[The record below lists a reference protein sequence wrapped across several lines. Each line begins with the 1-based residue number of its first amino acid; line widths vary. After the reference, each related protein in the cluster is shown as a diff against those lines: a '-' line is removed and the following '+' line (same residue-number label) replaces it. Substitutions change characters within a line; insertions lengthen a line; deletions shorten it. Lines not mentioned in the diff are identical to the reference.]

1 MQNSSFKCIIS
12 DLASIIVPAGLW
24 RLALYIGNKNMIDE
38 KSIFE
43 LRDRIASEFQPQ
55 RIVMFGSYANG
66 TQAEHSDLD
75 LLIIMKYV
83 GSGLKK
89 AVEILNRVKPRIP
102 VDLIVKTPEEI
113 RERIQANDFFLAEI
127 LDSGQVLYEAPH
139 Q

>member
-1 MQNSSFKCIIS
+1 
-12 DLASIIVPAGLW
+12 
-24 RLALYIGNKNMIDE
+24 MIDE

-75 LLIIMKYV
+75 LLIIMRYV

-89 AVEILNRVKPRIP
+89 SVEILNRVKPRIP
-102 VDLIVKTPEEI
+102 VDLIVKTPDEVQ
-113 RERIQANDFFLAEI
+113 ERIQANDFFLAEI
-127 LDSGQVLYEAPH
+127 LHRGRVLYEAPD